1 MLRKGTKIQLIAFA
15 VISIVA
21 VVYALFRFTDI
32 GKLVGQDI
40 YTVKMQLNESGGIF
54 SNAEVTYRG
63 LNVGRVGEMS
73 LTEDGL
79 EVELNIEPGMPPI
92 PQDTEAVV
100 LNRSAIGEQF
110 VDLRP
115 VKAGGPFLGDGDTI
129 SADRTKTPPETA
141 RVIKASYDFAA
152 SVPLDA
158 MRVVVDESFDA
169 FHGTGDNLKILMDAT
184 RKFTKGA
191 DKNLPD
197 FVSLLKSSNKVLGTL
212 NAEAGSIAS
221 FSNDLKLVARSLEG
235 SDADIRRLINAT
247 PASARQLSAVVN
259 EIGPGLSA
267 LIANAITLGN
277 LSNDRLEGTEQA
289 LLTYPALSAGS
300 IAVTRGGDV
309 PLGFV
314 MNFFEPPPCV
324 KGYESTNKRKG
335 SVTTPAPHNTKAYCA
350 EPYGSPINVRGSQNA
365 PRTGSVPGATQPG
378 TTATQS
384 SAPRALT
391 PDDIAAVTSFSSIQQ
406 ILGIG

>member
-15 VISIVA
+15 VISVVA
-21 VVYALFRFTDI
+21 IVYALFRFTDI
-32 GKLVGQDI
+32 GKVFGQEI
-40 YTVKMQLNESGGIF
+40 YTVSMKLDRSGGIF

-63 LNVGRVGEMS
+63 LNVGRVGELE

-79 EVELNIEPGMPPI
+79 KVELNIEPGMPPI
-92 PQDTEAVV
+92 PADTDAVV

-115 VKAGGPFLGDGDTI
+115 AKDGEPYLVDGSEI
-129 SADRTKTPPETA
+129 PANRTTTPPETA
-141 RVIKASYDFAA
+141 AVIQASYDFAA

-184 RKFTKGA
+184 RKFVKGA
-191 DKNLPD
+191 DENLPD
-197 FVSLLKSSNKVLGTL
+197 FISLLKSSNKVLGTL
-212 NAEAGSIAS
+212 NTEAGSIAS
-221 FSNDLKLVARSLEG
+221 FSKDLKLVARSLEG

-289 LLTYPALSAGS
+289 LLTYPALAAGAQ
-300 IAVTRGGDV
+300 AVTRQGDV

-314 MNFFEPPPCV
+314 MNFFDPPPCV
-324 KGYESTNKRKG
+324 RGYEGTNQRPG
-335 SVTTPAPHNTKAYCA
+335 SEMSPAPHNTKAYCA
-350 EPYGSPINVRGSQNA
+350 EPKGSPISVRGSQNA
-365 PRTGSVPGATQPG
+365 PGTGSVPGATQPG
-378 TTATQS
+378 TTASQTSTQQ
-384 SAPRALT
+384 ALT
-391 PDDIAAVTSFSSIQQ
+391 PADIAAMMSFGSIEQ